1 MCMVVDVVDCQYQAT
16 ADDIKES
23 LRQKG
28 CSCFIEMRPC
38 NNIVREMVSRV
49 MCRVPLFSI
58 KLLRIWGHGNVG
70 MQCIA
75 GSDCFTCRDS
85 RELEPLGPYFAGNAV
100 VELHGCQVASSPEGA
115 RFVQLLADLWNVR
128 VRASL
133 VKQQDLIDRTDWA
146 GPVVEA
152 RPKTSG
158 LSVVIKK
165 GGQSFT
171 P

>member
-1 MCMVVDVVDCQYQAT
+1 MFFVVDVIDSQYEAT

-28 CSCFIEMRPC
+28 YSCFIEMRPSY
-38 NNIVREMVSRV
+38 NIVREMVSRV

-58 KLLRIWGHGNVG
+58 KLLRIWGHGNVA
-70 MQCIA
+70 MQCLA
-75 GSDCFTCRDS
+75 GSDCFTRRDLG
-85 RELEPLGPYFAGNAV
+85 ELEPLGLYFANNAM
-100 VELHGCQVASSPEGA
+100 VELHGCQVASTPDGA
-115 RFVQLLADLWNVR
+115 RFIQLLADLWNVN

-152 RPKTSG
+152 RPKTCG
-158 LSVVIKK
+158 LSVVIK
-165 GGQSFT
+165 
-171 P
+171 